1 MSSPK
6 RPKPRDYAKE
16 TRDTL
21 EAQADLFP
29 RFMELE
35 MEYGP
40 KMAQAQFDIAKQI
53 APQVVDMLGEISP
66 ELQQQDIE
74 TARMRRE
81 ADVSDIETYG
91 KRAVDALRATDPAQ
105 QALLDAMNEQVLGD
119 LQKGGELD
127 AYSERQIRQGK
138 RADLG
143 ARGISPGSIR
153 ALGLEELITQEGR
166 ERRKGQRFASAAQMA
181 GINKATGAD
190 AAMLITGRPSTVNA
204 GMASGVFGQGA
215 SFNAGQLFNP
225 ESQYAGSLA
234 NQNLQTELG
243 FNVAKSNMKNQLLG
257 AGLGAAGN
265 MLAPGFGQGGL
276 FGCWVAREVFG
287 ETNPQWVQFFVWKE
301 NHGPTWFKNIYDKF
315 GERFAAFI
323 SNKPRI
329 KGLVKWMMEKAIN
342 GKV

>member
-66 ELQQQDIE
+66 ELQRQDIE

-81 ADVSDIETYG
+81 ADVADIEQYG
-91 KRAVDALRATDPAQ
+91 KRAVDAIRATDPAQ

-153 ALGLEELITQEGR
+153 ALGLEELVTQEGR
-166 ERRKGQRFASAAQMA
+166 ERRKAQRFASAAQMA

-243 FNVAKSNMKNQLLG
+243 FNVARSNMKNQLLG
-257 AGLGAAGN
+257 AGIGAVGT
-265 MLAPGFGQGGL
+265 MLAPGFGKDGL

>member
-66 ELQQQDIE
+66 ELQRQDIE

-81 ADVSDIETYG
+81 ADVADIEQYG
-91 KRAVDALRATDPAQ
+91 KRAVDAIRATDPAQ

-153 ALGLEELITQEGR
+153 ALGLEELVTQEGR
-166 ERRKGQRFASAAQMA
+166 ERRKAQRFASAAQMA

-243 FNVAKSNMKNQLLG
+243 FNVAKSNMKNQLVG
-257 AGLGAAGN
+257 SVFGAAGN
-265 MLAPGFGQGGL
+265 MLAPGFGKDGL